1 MEKGINLQAK
11 LHVGTDPAAVSHLRQ
26 SLPDL
31 FAQTNPGLTLSVKKV
46 SEPDSDGDATMRVYI
61 EGDQDPAADFAALT
75 RGALNKTIAAYNSGG
90 ASNGGAIVG
99 SEQSAAASM
108 GAAAAGQAGVHIK
121 DLKEMEGDEEDTGV
135 TLAPQAQPQA
145 SSPAPSAGTA
155 GPAPASPAA
164 APSQP
169 PAAAPSSAASSSPP
183 PAPST
188 TQAAGR
194 PWWAFWRRTN

>member
-31 FAQTNPGLTLSVKKV
+31 FAQTNPGLKLSVKKV
-46 SEPDSDGDATMRVYI
+46 SEPDSDGDTTMRVYI

-90 ASNGGAIVG
+90 SASGIGAIAG
-99 SEQSAAASM
+99 SEPSAAASM
-108 GAAAAGQAGVHIK
+108 GAAAAGQTGVHIK

-135 TLAPQAQPQA
+135 TLAPQAPPQA
-145 SSPAPSAGTA
+145 PSPAPSAETA
-155 GPAPASPAA
+155 GAAPDSPAA

-169 PAAAPSSAASSSPP
+169 PIAAPSSASSSPP
-183 PAPST
+183 TASQT
-188 TQAAGR
+188 TQAEGR